1 MITDSFFTLAC
12 AGLIGLFFG
21 TFLVFAGYKFF
32 MFLLPVWGFFFG
44 LALGAQSVQ
53 VLLGDGF
60 LATTTS
66 WVVGF
71 IVGALFA
78 VLSYLFYAFAVA
90 IIAGSLGYALTVG
103 FLTWIGMD
111 LKFIAWLIGL
121 VVALV
126 FVFVTLR
133 FNLQKWVIIAA
144 TSVLGSAV
152 IFGTI
157 LLMFNPAAKL
167 LESPVKFLLDTSPF
181 LLILFI
187 LVAGLGIF
195 VQFSTTRSYVVAE
208 YNRIDETVV

>member
-53 VLLGDGF
+53 ILLGDGF

-90 IIAGSLGYALTVG
+90 IIAGSLGYALSVG
-103 FLTWIGMD
+103 LLTWIGMD
-111 LKFIAWLIGL
+111 LKFLLWLIGL

-157 LLMFNPAAKL
+157 LLMFNPAARL
-167 LESPVKFLLDTSPF
+167 LENPVKFLLDTSPF

-195 VQFSTTRSYVVAE
+195 VQFSTTRSFVVAE

>member
-60 LATTTS
+60 LASITS

-90 IIAGSLGYALTVG
+90 IIAGSLGYVLTVG
-103 FLTWIGMD
+103 LLTWIGMD
-111 LKFIAWLIGL
+111 LKFIVWLIGL
-121 VVALV
+121 VLP
-126 FVFVTLR
+126 
-133 FNLQKWVIIAA
+133 WC
-144 TSVLGSAV
+144 S
-152 IFGTI
+152 
-157 LLMFNPAAKL
+157 
-167 LESPVKFLLDTSPF
+167 FL
-181 LLILFI
+181 
-187 LVAGLGIF
+187 
-195 VQFSTTRSYVVAE
+195 
-208 YNRIDETVV
+208 